1 MTTHGLRGQK
11 KADQLLRRLLAV
23 PKEAVDARIAAKREA
38 RRLAAKDRGAANADA
53 PKTRST

>member
-1 MTTHGLRGQK
+1 MTMDGLRGQK

-23 PKEAVDARIAAKREA
+23 PKEAVDARIAEKREA
-38 RRLAAKDRGAANADA
+38 RRLRTQDRGAANADA